1 MGRKVSVAMRFLQC
15 AGAPISSASR
25 MAFVHL
31 HTHSEYSLLD
41 GANRIP
47 ELLDRVQALGM
58 DSLAITDHGN
68 LHGAWQFYSEA
79 RARKIRPILGFEAYL
94 AFGDRHKRERPPP
107 EAPGPYSHL
116 VLLARNRTGY
126 QNLVKLSSIGFL
138 EGFYRRPRIDR
149 QVLEQYSDGLI
160 GLAACLSGEI
170 ALYLRQG
177 NYEAAKAS
185 AQYFARV
192 FGPPPGGFWL
202 EVQDHGLADEK
213 IVVAGMLQL
222 ARELGLP
229 VVTTNDAHYLRK
241 EDAEAHDVLLAIGT
255 GKDLDD
261 PNRFRFFGQES
272 YVKSEREM
280 RVLFPDHPDVVA
292 ETQRVANL
300 CEFDFE
306 KRYFL
311 PQYPRPAEFAS
322 DNDLL
327 VHLARAGAAAR
338 YGDPLPQAV
347 HERLDYELQV
357 ISHTGYAGYFL
368 IVYDIVK
375 AAKDRGIPV
384 GPGRGSAAGSL
395 VAYALAITDIDPL
408 KFDLLFERFLNPE
421 RISMPDIDLDFCF
434 ERRGEVIQ
442 YIRERYGRDSVGQII
457 TFGTLKARAAFRDVA
472 RTLRVEPGE
481 VDRFTKMIPAG
492 PGISVTLAEASEKS
506 PELRQLARQD
516 ERVRKILELGTRIEG
531 LARHASVHAAGVV
544 IAPGPLTDYV
554 PVCLAPQEAEAIIT
568 QYDMVALEQVGML
581 KIDVLGLRTL
591 TVIHDAVGMVAERH
605 GVTLDMNAL
614 DLEDPQVYQL
624 LGSGR
629 TAGVFQFESPLATD
643 CLRSMRCDRFDDLV
657 ATNAL
662 LRPGPLD
669 TGMHLVFINRKL
681 GREPV
686 RYPHPALAQI
696 LQPTYGVITYQEQVM
711 RIANVLAGFS
721 LAEAD
726 VLRKAV
732 GKKDKEL
739 IQHELGRL
747 VERALALGHDR
758 RGIAD
763 IAAQIETFGRYG
775 FNKSHAVAYS
785 VLSYQTAWLKTH
797 HPAEFMAALLSSEI
811 GNTDKVVQY
820 INGARELGLE
830 VLPPDVNESGFKF
843 TVVGERRLRFGLG
856 AIRNVGW
863 GAIESIIAGRTGGGP
878 YRSLVDLCDRVDLR
892 LCNKRVIEAL
902 IDAGACD
909 SLGGHR
915 AQLVAALDAAF
926 AEAQARQAERIS
938 GQHALFGEV
947 TSTPQR
953 PAPLPDV
960 FPWTEHDR
968 LAREKAVLGFFIS
981 GHPLAKYRAEVEL
994 FGTRT
999 TATLGRWSDQKV
1011 RVAAVV
1017 TVVKRHISKKSG
1029 AEYAR
1034 LVLEDFHGTAEAL
1047 VFPEAWAKLN
1057 EVIRPDG
1064 ALLLSGGHSARDRDE
1079 EQAPFIVETAQPLDD
1094 LRAKGAIGVALVW
1107 SRTAPP
1113 SPDIARAAAALCA
1126 AHPGPA
1132 PVLVEWRDGG
1142 GAAVEDVEAAPAAA
1156 QPPAPAAAPPAA
1168 PPPDRARPR
1177 RGARRRPRP

>member
-1 MGRKVSVAMRFLQC
+1 
-15 AGAPISSASR
+15 

-47 ELLDRVQALGM
+47 DLLERVQALGM

-68 LHGAWQFYSEA
+68 LHGAWQFYAEA

-94 AFGDRHKRERPPP
+94 AFGERHRRERPTD
-107 EAPGPYSHL
+107 APGPYSHL
-116 VLLARNRTGY
+116 ILLAKNRTGY
-126 QNLVKLSSIGFL
+126 HHLVKLSSIGFL

-149 QVLEQYSDGLI
+149 EVLEQHADGVI

-185 AQYFARV
+185 ARYFARV
-192 FGPPPGGFWL
+192 FGPGGFWL
-202 EVQDHGLADEK
+202 EVQNHGLADEK
-213 IVVAGMLQL
+213 TVTAGMFQL
-222 ARELGLP
+222 AQELGLP
-229 VVTTNDAHYLRK
+229 VVATNDAHYLRK

-272 YVKSEREM
+272 YVKSEPEM
-280 RVLFPDHPDVVA
+280 RALFPDHPEVVA
-292 ETQRVANL
+292 ETQRVAGL

-311 PQYPRPAEFAS
+311 PQYPRPAEFAT

-327 VHLARAGAAAR
+327 VHLARAGARER
-338 YGDPLPQAV
+338 YGEAV
-347 HERLDYELQV
+347 PREVQERLDYELQV

-395 VAYALAITDIDPL
+395 VAYALGITDVDPL

-492 PGISVTLAEASEKS
+492 PGITVTLADAPERS

-516 ERVRKILELGTRIEG
+516 DRVRKILELGTRIEG
-531 LARHASVHAAGVV
+531 LARHASVHAAGIV

-568 QYDMVALEQVGML
+568 QYDMVALEKVGML

-591 TVIHDAVGMVAERH
+591 TVIHDAVAMVRERH
-605 GVTLDMNAL
+605 DVTLDMNGL
-614 DLEDPQVYQL
+614 DLADPLVYEL

-643 CLRSMRCDRFDDLV
+643 CLRSMKCDRFDDLV

-686 RYPHPALAQI
+686 RYPHPALAEI
-696 LQPTYGVITYQEQVM
+696 LKPTYGVITYQEQVM
-711 RIANVLAGFS
+711 RIANMLAGFS

-739 IQHELGRL
+739 IQRELGRF
-747 VERALALGHDR
+747 VERAVELGHAR
-758 RGIAD
+758 RVIED

-785 VLSYQTAWLKTH
+785 VLSYQTAWLKVH
-797 HPAEFMAALLSSEI
+797 YPAEFMSALLSSEI
-811 GNTDKVVQY
+811 GNTDNVVRY
-820 INGARELGLE
+820 INEARELGLD

-843 TVVGERRLRFGLG
+843 TVVADRRLRFGLG
-856 AIRNVGW
+856 GIKNVGA
-863 GAIESIIAGRTGGGP
+863 GAIESIIAGRASGGP
-878 YRSLVDLCDRVDLR
+878 YTSLVDLCDRIDLR
-892 LCNKRVIEAL
+892 LCNKRVLEAL

-909 SLGGHR
+909 SLTDNGVGGQR

-926 AEAQARQAERIS
+926 AEAQTRQGERES
-938 GQHALFGEV
+938 GQVALFGEQA
-947 TSTPQR
+947 PL
-953 PAPLPDV
+953 PAPRSPLPDV
-960 FPWTEHDR
+960 APWSEHER

-981 GHPLAKYRAEVEL
+981 GHPLARYRLEVEL

-999 TATLGRWSDQKV
+999 TATLGQWSEQMV
-1011 RVAAVV
+1011 RVAVVV
-1017 TVVKRHISKKSG
+1017 TMVKRQISKKTG

-1034 LVLEDFHGTAEAL
+1034 LTLEDFHGTAEAL
-1047 VFPEAWAKLN
+1047 VFPEAWAKLSD
-1057 EVIRPDG
+1057 VIRTDR
-1064 ALLLSGGHSARDRDE
+1064 ALLLSGSYSARDRGE
-1079 EQAPFIVETAQPLDD
+1079 EQAPFIVEAAQPLDE
-1094 LRAKGAIGVALVW
+1094 LKASGAIGVALRW
-1107 SRTAPP
+1107 
-1113 SPDIARAAAALCA
+1113 SPDAPADATRAVAALCA

-1132 PVLVEWRDGG
+1132 PVLLEWSDGPQSLSPPLRTAEKGSRGEDGEVRARLRSRSLHVDAADELMAALRDLVG
-1142 GAAVEDVEAAPAAA
+1142 
-1156 QPPAPAAAPPAA
+1156 
-1168 PPPDRARPR
+1168 PDRVRLVR
-1177 RGARRRPRP
+1177 TS

>member
-1 MGRKVSVAMRFLQC
+1 MT
-15 AGAPISSASR
+15 
-25 MAFVHL
+25 FVHL

-47 ELLDRVQALGM
+47 ELLDRIHTLGM
-58 DSLAITDHGN
+58 DSLAISDHGN
-68 LHGAWQFYSEA
+68 LHGAWQFYAEA
-79 RARKIRPILGFEAYL
+79 RARRLRPILGFEAYL
-94 AFGDRHKRERPPP
+94 AFGSRHKRERAPD
-107 EAPGPYSHL
+107 APGGAAYSHL
-116 VLLARNRTGY
+116 VLLAKNRTGY
-126 QNLVKLSSIGFL
+126 ANLVKLSSIAFL
-138 EGFYRRPRIDR
+138 EGYYRRPRIDR
-149 QVLEQYSDGLI
+149 EALERYREGLV

-177 NYEAAKAS
+177 NYDAAKAS
-185 AQYFARV
+185 AQYFAGV
-192 FGPPPGGFWL
+192 FGPDGFWL
-202 EVQDHGLADEK
+202 EVQNHGLPEERTVTAGMFQLSRDLG
-213 IVVAGMLQL
+213 IPVVA
-222 ARELGLP
+222 
-229 VVTTNDAHYLRK
+229 TNDAHYLRK

-272 YVKSEREM
+272 YVKAEPEM
-280 RVLFPDHPDVVA
+280 ASLFPDHPEVVG
-292 ETQRVANL
+292 ETARVAAL

-311 PQYPRPAEFAS
+311 PQYPRPAAFAS
-322 DNDLL
+322 DHDFL
-327 VHLARAGAAAR
+327 VHLARAGARAR
-338 YGDPLPQAV
+338 YGDPLPPQVA
-347 HERLDYELQV
+347 ERVDYELGV
-357 ISHTGYAGYFL
+357 IAHTGYAGYFL

-395 VAYALAITDIDPL
+395 VAYALGITDINPL
-408 KFDLLFERFLNPE
+408 TFDLLFERFLNPD
-421 RISMPDIDLDFCF
+421 RVSMPDIDLDFCF

-442 YIRERYGRDSVGQII
+442 YVRERYGRDSVGQII

-481 VDRFTKMIPAG
+481 VDRFTKLIPGG
-492 PGISVTLAEASEKS
+492 PGVTVTLAEAPERS

-516 ERVRKILELGTRIEG
+516 ERVRRIRELGTRIEG

-554 PVCLAPQEAEAIIT
+554 PVCLAPQEPDAIIT

-591 TVIHDAVGMVAERH
+591 TVIHDAVGMVAARH
-605 GVTLDMNAL
+605 GTTLDMNAL
-614 DLEDPQVYQL
+614 DLADPEVYRL

-629 TAGVFQFESPLATD
+629 TAGVFQFVSPLATD
-643 CLRSMRCDRFDDLV
+643 CLRNMKCDRFDDLV

-686 RYPHPALAQI
+686 RYPHPALEQI
-696 LQPTYGVITYQEQVM
+696 LKPTYGVITYQEQVM

-732 GKKDKEL
+732 GKKDKDL
-739 IQHELGRL
+739 IQHELGRF
-747 VERALALGHDR
+747 VHRATALGHDR
-758 RGIAD
+758 RTIED

-785 VLSYQTAWLKTH
+785 VLSYQTAWLKAH
-797 HPAEFMAALLSSEI
+797 YPAEFLAALLSSEI
-811 GNTDKVVQY
+811 GNTDNVVRY
-820 INGARELGLE
+820 INEARELGLE

-843 TVVGERRLRFGLG
+843 TVVGDTRIRFGLG
-856 AIRNVGW
+856 AIKNVGE
-863 GAIESIIAGRTGGGP
+863 GAIESILGGRQADGP
-878 YRSLVDLCDRVDLR
+878 YRSLVELCERIDLR

-909 SLGGHR
+909 ALGGHR
-915 AQLVAALDAAF
+915 AQLVAALEHAF
-926 AEAQARQAERIS
+926 AEAQARQAERDS
-938 GQHALFGEV
+938 GQQALFGGD
-947 TSTPQR
+947 TPSPEPR
-953 PAPLPDV
+953 APLPEV
-960 FPWTEHDR
+960 PPRSEHER

-981 GHPLAKYRAEVEL
+981 GHPLDRYRAEVEL

-999 TATLGRWSDQKV
+999 TATLGQWSEQKV

-1017 TVVKRHISKKSG
+1017 TVVKRQISKKSG

-1034 LVLEDFHGTAEAL
+1034 LTLEDFHGTAEAL

-1064 ALLLSGGHSARDRDE
+1064 ALLLSGGYSGRDRDE
-1079 EQAPFIVETAQPLDD
+1079 EQAPFIVEAAQPLDE
-1094 LRAKGAIGVALVW
+1094 LRTAGAIGVALRW
-1107 SRTAPP
+1107 SPLAPP
-1113 SPDIARAAAALCA
+1113 PPGAGRAVAALCA

-1132 PVLVEWRDGG
+1132 PVLVEWWEGDGNG
-1142 GAAVEDVEAAPAAA
+1142 VSVHPGLAPGVSARLRSRTLRVEVADDLLAALRELVG
-1156 QPPAPAAAPPAA
+1156 
-1168 PPPDRARPR
+1168 PDNVHLVRTT
-1177 RGARRRPRP
+1177 

>member
-1 MGRKVSVAMRFLQC
+1 
-15 AGAPISSASR
+15 

-47 ELLDRVQALGM
+47 ELLDRIQALGM

-68 LHGAWQFYSEA
+68 LHGAWQFHAEA
-79 RARKIRPILGFEAYL
+79 RARKLRPILGFEAYL
-94 AFGDRHKRERPPP
+94 AFGSRHMRERAP
-107 EAPGPYSHL
+107 EAPAAYSHL
-116 VLLARNRTGY
+116 VLLAKNRTGY
-126 QNLVKLSSIGFL
+126 RHLVKLSSLGFL
-138 EGFYRRPRIDR
+138 EGYYRRPRIDR
-149 QVLEQYSDGLI
+149 ELLEQYHEGLI

-177 NYEAAKAS
+177 NHAAAKAS
-185 AQYFARV
+185 AQYFARL
-192 FGPPPGGFWL
+192 FGPDGFWL
-202 EVQDHGLADEK
+202 EVQNHGLAEERT
-213 IVVAGMLQL
+213 VAAGMFQL
-222 ARELGLP
+222 AAELGLP
-229 VVTTNDAHYLRK
+229 VVATNDAHYLKK

-261 PNRFRFFGQES
+261 PNRFRFVGQES
-272 YVKSEREM
+272 YVKSEPEM
-280 RVLFPDHPDVVA
+280 GVLFPDHPEVLAETARVA
-292 ETQRVANL
+292 EL

-311 PQYPRPAEFAS
+311 PQYPRPAAFAS

-327 VHLARAGAAAR
+327 VHLARAGALAR
-338 YGDPLPQAV
+338 YGDPLPAAV
-347 HERLDYELQV
+347 AERLDYELGV

-375 AAKDRGIPV
+375 AAKDRAIPV

-395 VAYALAITDIDPL
+395 VAYALGITDIDPL

-421 RISMPDIDLDFCF
+421 RVSMPDIDLDFCF

-442 YIRERYGRDSVGQII
+442 YVRERYGRDSVGQII

-481 VDRFTKMIPAG
+481 VDRFTKLIPAG
-492 PGISVTLAEASEKS
+492 PGVSTTLADAPERS
-506 PELRQLARQD
+506 PELKQLVRQD
-516 ERVRKILELGTRIEG
+516 ERVRKILELGSRIEG

-554 PVCLAPQEAEAIIT
+554 PVCLAPQEPDAIIT

-591 TVIHDAVGMVAERH
+591 TVIHDAVGMVQARH
-605 GVTLDMNAL
+605 GITLDIVGL
-614 DLEDPQVYQL
+614 DLADPEVYRL

-643 CLRSMRCDRFDDLV
+643 CLRNMKCDRFDDLV

-686 RYPHPALAQI
+686 RYPHPALEEI
-696 LQPTYGVITYQEQVM
+696 LKPTYGVITYQEQVM

-739 IQHELGRL
+739 IQHELGRF
-747 VERALALGHDR
+747 VKRALALGHDR
-758 RGIAD
+758 RTIED

-785 VLSYQTAWLKTH
+785 VLSYQTAWLKAH
-797 HPAEFMAALLSSEI
+797 YPAEFMAALLSSEI
-811 GNTDKVVQY
+811 GDTDNVVRY
-820 INGARELGLE
+820 INEARELGLD

-843 TVVGERRLRFGLG
+843 TVVGDRRIRFGLG
-856 AIRNVGW
+856 AIKNVGA
-863 GAIESIIAGRTGGGP
+863 GAIESILAGRHAGGP
-878 YRSLVDLCDRVDLR
+878 YRSLVELCERIDLR

-902 IDAGACD
+902 VDAGACD

-915 AQLVAALDAAF
+915 AQLVAALDATF
-926 AEAQARQAERIS
+926 AEAQARQAERES
-938 GQHALFGEV
+938 GQHALFGEE
-947 TSTPQR
+947 TPSPEPR
-953 PAPLPDV
+953 APNPDV
-960 FPWTEHDR
+960 PPWTEHER

-981 GHPLAKYRAEVEL
+981 GHPLDRYRAEVEL

-999 TATLGRWSDQKV
+999 TATLGQWSEQKA
-1011 RVAAVV
+1011 RIAAVV
-1017 TVVKRHISKKSG
+1017 TVVKRQISKKSG

-1034 LVLEDFHGTAEAL
+1034 LTLEDFHGTAEAL

-1064 ALLLSGGHSARDRDE
+1064 VLLLSGGYSGRDRDE
-1079 EQAPFIVETAQPLDD
+1079 EPAPFIVEAAQPLDE
-1094 LRAKGAIGVALVW
+1094 LKTAGAIAVALRW
-1107 SRTAPP
+1107 SPLAPP
-1113 SPDIARAAAALCA
+1113 PPETGRAVAALCA

-1132 PVLVEWRDGG
+1132 PVLVEWEENNGHPGLASGVSAARLRSRSLRVAVDDELLGALRDLLG
-1142 GAAVEDVEAAPAAA
+1142 
-1156 QPPAPAAAPPAA
+1156 
-1168 PPPDRARPR
+1168 PDRVHLVRTT
-1177 RGARRRPRP
+1177 

>member
-1 MGRKVSVAMRFLQC
+1 M
-15 AGAPISSASR
+15 P
-25 MAFVHL
+25 FVHL

-47 ELLDRVQALGM
+47 DLLDRIRALGM
-58 DSLAITDHGN
+58 DSLALTDHGN
-68 LHGAWQFYSEA
+68 LHGAWQFYTEA
-79 RARKIRPILGFEAYL
+79 KARGVRPILGFEAYL
-94 AFGDRHKRERPPP
+94 AFGSRHKREKPVDVP
-107 EAPGPYSHL
+107 AGYSHL
-116 VLLARNRTGY
+116 I
-126 QNLVKLSSIGFL
+126 KLSSIGFL

-149 QVLEQYSDGLI
+149 EALEQHRDGLI
-160 GLAACLSGEI
+160 GLAACLSGEV

-185 AQYFARV
+185 ASYFAQL
-192 FGPPPGGFWL
+192 FGNDGFWL

-213 IVVAGMLQL
+213 VVAAGMYRL
-222 ARELGLP
+222 AQELGLP
-229 VVTTNDAHYLRK
+229 VVATNDAHYLRK
-241 EDAEAHDVLLAIGT
+241 DDAEAHDVLLAIGT

-272 YVKSEREM
+272 YVKSEAEM
-280 RVLFPDHPDVVA
+280 QRLFPEHPEVVA
-292 ETQRVANL
+292 ETARVAEL

-311 PQYPRPAEFAS
+311 PQFPRPPEFAS

-327 VHLARAGAAAR
+327 IHLARAGAKRR

-347 HERLDYELQV
+347 EERLDYELGV
-357 ISHTGYAGYFL
+357 ISRTGYAGYFL

-395 VAYALAITDIDPL
+395 VAYTLGITSIDPL

-421 RISMPDIDLDFCF
+421 RVTMPDIDLDFCF
-434 ERRGEVIQ
+434 ERRGEVIE
-442 YIRERYGRDSVGQII
+442 YVRSRYGRESVGQII

-472 RTLRVEPGE
+472 RTLRLEVGD
-481 VDRFTKMIPAG
+481 VDRLTKTIPSG
-492 PGISVTLAEASEKS
+492 PAYSLSLAEAAEKV
-506 PELRQLARQD
+506 PELRAAAEQD
-516 ERVRKILELGTRIEG
+516 ERVRKVLDLGSRIEG
-531 LARHASVHAAGVV
+531 LARHASVHAAGIV
-544 IAPGPLTDYV
+544 IAPGPLTEYV
-554 PVCLAPQEAEAIIT
+554 PVCIAPQVPDAIIT
-568 QYDMVALEQVGML
+568 QYDMVGLEQVGML
-581 KIDVLGLRTL
+581 KIDILGLKTL
-591 TVIHDAVGMVAERH
+591 TVIHDAVAMVRERR
-605 GVTLDMNAL
+605 GTPLDMDGL
-614 DLEDPQVYQL
+614 DLEDPAVYRL
-624 LGSGR
+624 LRSGR

-643 CLRSMRCDRFDDLV
+643 TLRNMQCDRFDDLV

-681 GREPV
+681 GREEV
-686 RYPHPALAQI
+686 RYPHPALEEI
-696 LQPTYGVITYQEQVM
+696 LKPTYGVITYQEQVM

-732 GKKDKEL
+732 GKKDQEL
-739 IQHELGRL
+739 IQQELGRF
-747 VERALALGHDR
+747 VERAVALGHDR

-820 INGARELGLE
+820 IAGARELGLE

-856 AIRNVGW
+856 AIKNVGA
-863 GAIESIIAGRTGGGP
+863 GAIESILAGRTAGGP
-878 YRSLVDLCDRVDLR
+878 YRSLIDLCDRIDLR
-892 LCNKRVIEAL
+892 LCNKRVLEAL

-915 AQLVAALDAAF
+915 AQLVAALDDAF
-926 AEAQARQAERIS
+926 GEAQARQQERQV
-938 GQHALFGEV
+938 GQHGLFGEQ
-947 TSTPQR
+947 SLL
-953 PAPLPDV
+953 PAPRSPLPDV
-960 FPWTEHDR
+960 APWSEHDR

-981 GHPLAKYRAEVEL
+981 GHPLARYRVEVEL

-999 TATLGRWSDQKV
+999 TATLGQWSDQRV
-1011 RVAAVV
+1011 RIGAVV
-1017 TVVKRHISKKSG
+1017 TVVKRQISKKTG

-1034 LVLEDFHGTAEAL
+1034 LTLEDFHGTAEAL

-1057 EVIRPDG
+1057 EVIRTDR
-1064 ALLLSGGHSARDRDE
+1064 ALLLAGSYSGRDRDE
-1079 EQAPFIVETAQPLDD
+1079 EQAPFIVETAQALDE
-1094 LRAKGAIGVALVW
+1094 LKESGAIGIALRW
-1107 SRTAPP
+1107 SPGAMPIAPL
-1113 SPDIARAAAALCA
+1113 ARAAAALCA

-1132 PVLVEWRDGG
+1132 PVLVEWEPHPPSPSPRGG
-1142 GAAVEDVEAAPAAA
+1142 EGEQGGEGENGGSAVRLRSRTLRVDAADDLVVALRALLG
-1156 QPPAPAAAPPAA
+1156 
-1168 PPPDRARPR
+1168 PDHVHLVRTT
-1177 RGARRRPRP
+1177 